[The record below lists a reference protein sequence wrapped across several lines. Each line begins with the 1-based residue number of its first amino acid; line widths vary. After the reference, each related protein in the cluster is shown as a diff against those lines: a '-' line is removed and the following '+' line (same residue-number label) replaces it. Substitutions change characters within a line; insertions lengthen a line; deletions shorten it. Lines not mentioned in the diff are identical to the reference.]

1 MIDLVTD
8 LVGEWVEPASYD
20 TRRATWSVGDPV
32 LVRAAFVGENGEP
45 KLIVESSVGDRPG
58 SLFIIHIDSASRHD
72 RDERWV
78 RPVVKCA
85 KCGKWGHRQHDQLSP
100 LHGTPGHWIHF
111 TCEYPP

>member
-20 TRRATWSVGDPV
+20 SRRGVASIESGWSVGDPV

-45 KLIVESSVGDRPG
+45 KLIVESSAGDRPG
-58 SLFIIHIDSASRHD
+58 SLFVLHIDK
-72 RDERWV
+72 RWV